1 MKRREHAR
9 VAAPIG
15 AHHLSDAEM
24 VALAA
29 GVTEAKAV
37 ALLEYVGGLKGLYH
51 AGRGEI
57 AEKIGLAGTARLLG
71 SRDLCQRLEQAVTVE
86 RDRLADPGEVFKWA
100 RHNLAR
106 LDQEQLWVLCLD
118 GRHGLITAKQVA
130 EGGVHGLHVGVRDV
144 LRAVLREGSS
154 AFIMLHV
161 HPSGDPT
168 PSDEDVQFTKALIEG
183 TKKIGT
189 PLLDHVIVVKTRYKS
204 MSELGLL

>member
-1 MKRREHAR
+1 MKSRAR
-9 VAAPIG
+9 VAQPIG
-15 AHHLSDAEM
+15 SPHLSDPEL
-24 VALAA
+24 VAITA
-29 GVTEAKAV
+29 GITEVKAV
-37 ALLEYVGGLKGLYH
+37 ELLRDLGGLQGLYH
-51 AGRGEI
+51 AGRGEL
-57 AEKIGLAGTARLLG
+57 AAKIGLGGAARLM
-71 SRDLCQRLEQAVTVE
+71 SNRDLCQRLEQAVTVE

-154 AFIMLHV
+154 AFVMLHV